1 MADLNITEVSTR
13 TAYTVGSSAQTTFT
27 IPFPF
32 FKTEDITVFVDGG
45 TKAETAD
52 YTITG
57 IDAEDGGFIS
67 GTLTMTASVT
77 NAVVTIVRNIKK
89 ERTTD
94 FPPSGGFNIREL
106 NKQLDQIVAI
116 QQDLQRQIDQKIGF
130 PDTDFDG
137 DNVNITDSAAARA
150 NKYLGFDSQGKG
162 ILAKDGST
170 TGTATTVDASKV
182 PTSRKIDTALG
193 QLTGGGRL
201 DIDRTFGLATKTFTQ
216 GSAGVQYTNANIIV
230 DQFGRIESIS
240 SGTGG
245 SGGAGGAVEPIS
257 PLTGGGPIDG
267 STINI
272 RLGTVTGVE
281 GIYKNPQS
289 VQIDAYGRIISVQA
303 GNEND
308 VSATTIVR
316 GVGALNGGGSLAT
329 SPQEIDMDVLH
340 SAGQGIGVI
349 PTPPT
354 VFSNPNVTIDQYG
367 RVTNITAG
375 NTNVG
380 IKVAV
385 VGNGAA
391 YDPNDNS
398 TLITN
403 ALATLTSA
411 TYTDQD
417 NGSVTRNIGGVLY
430 FPPGLCRT
438 SSRILLPAGV
448 PIVVMGAG
456 IGQTFVRFTGSAGGF
471 QFTMSGTTAVQ
482 GSQVDGQE
490 VMVQDMT
497 IQTTQQGGT
506 NNIALQFNN
515 QFVAGVV
522 DPSVIVNR
530 VHIQG
535 ATQTAFWKIG
545 IDLDN
550 CPQTKIHQVLID
562 GQRTPAGGTQSVGT
576 DSGVQITSPN
586 QATEYH
592 ITDCNIFFCTYGV
605 SIEDPQGA
613 DAEGMYMSNCGLVAN
628 EHGVFS
634 SNPNGFLSAQIT
646 NSHFSNRSG
655 NITGKYA
662 QLIVQGNNFYNRL
675 DSGILGNPASVMIGL
690 ATSGT
695 VAENTSYVITNN
707 FFVSLTPNNFLATQN
722 TYQGGIAIAIGDPNT
737 AQTIT
742 GVVISNNFFQ
752 WAGEG
757 HCILIRNSVR
767 NHTLTGNR
775 FSLIQSVP
783 QHTVSLPGG
792 GSVTHSAQTSNMTE
806 LFKSEA
812 SLGPNSSNV
821 ANPASLSGRR
831 AMMYTSS
838 QNQNLY
844 DYHAQSAQNNLPNN
858 TIHVGS
864 GFTKA
869 YDTDNFTGTGANGT
883 GRLTIPLD
891 GSVSWVKVGADC
903 LLTQLSNP
911 QTQVGEAGIRIV
923 HFNAAGVAYQA
934 STDFASSWATYTAN
948 GNSWGGVATDAAA
961 SQVGGQSC
969 GANAVSGLVKV
980 FGGDYFECRFA
991 NITGAQMNIEAGAQM
1006 WLEVIEGI

>member
-1 MADLNITEVSTR
+1 MADLNITEISTR
-13 TAYTVGSSAQTTFT
+13 TAYTVGGSAQTEFA

-32 FKTEDITVFVDGG
+32 FKAEDITVFVDGG
-45 TKAETAD
+45 VKSNVAD
-52 YTITG
+52 YTIAG
-57 IDAEDGGFIS
+57 VDAQDGGFIR
-67 GTLTMTASVT
+67 GTLTLTAGVT
-77 NAVVTIVRNIKK
+77 NAVVTVVRNIKK
-89 ERTTD
+89 ERITD
-94 FPPSGGFNIREL
+94 FPSSGGFNIREL
-106 NKQLDQIVAI
+106 NKQLDQIVAT

-137 DNVNITDSAAARA
+137 DNVNITDNAVDRA
-150 NKYLGFDSQGKG
+150 NKYLGFNSDGKG

-170 TGTATTVDASKV
+170 TGVATTVDASKV
-182 PTSRKIDTALG
+182 PTSRRIDTALG
-193 QLTGGGRL
+193 QLVNGGRL
-201 DIDRTFGLATKTFTQ
+201 DIDRTLGLAPKTFTQ
-216 GSAGVQYTNANIIV
+216 GAAGVQYTNTNITV
-230 DQFGRIESIS
+230 DQFGRVEAIS
-240 SGTGG
+240 SGSGG
-245 SGGAGGAVEPIS
+245 SGGASGTVEPIA

-272 RLGTVTGVE
+272 RLGTVPDVE
-281 GIYKNPQS
+281 GIYKNPQEIQLDS
-289 VQIDAYGRIISVQA
+289 YGRIIDVTE
-303 GNEND
+303 GNDND
-308 VSATTIVR
+308 VSATTVVR
-316 GVGALNGGGSLAT
+316 GVGALNGGGALST

-340 SAGQGIGVI
+340 QAGQGIGAI
-349 PTPPT
+349 TTPPT
-354 VFSNPNVTIDQYG
+354 VFGNANVTIDQYG
-367 RVTNITAG
+367 RVTNISAG

-398 TLITN
+398 TFITN

-417 NGSVTRNIGGVLY
+417 NGNVTRNVGGVLY

-438 SSRILLPAGV
+438 SSRVLLPAGV
-448 PIVVMGAG
+448 PIIVMGAG
-456 IGQTFVRFTGSAGGF
+456 IGTTFVRFTGATGGF
-471 QFTMSGTTAVQ
+471 QFTMSGTTAIQ
-482 GSQVDGQE
+482 GGVADGQE

-497 IQTTQQGGT
+497 IQTTAQGGA

-515 QFVAGVV
+515 QFSAGVV

-535 ATQTAFWKIG
+535 GTSPAYWKIG

-550 CPQTKIHQVLID
+550 CPHTKISQCIID
-562 GQRTPAGGTQSVGT
+562 GQQNGTVGT
-576 DSGVQITSPN
+576 DQGIQITSPN

-592 ITDCNIFFCTYGV
+592 ITDTQLFFCTYGL
-605 SIEDPQGA
+605 SIEDVQGA
-613 DAEGMYMSNCGLVAN
+613 DAEGLYMANCGLVAN
-628 EHGVFS
+628 LHGIFS
-634 SNPNGFLSAQIT
+634 SNPNSFLSAQIT
-646 NSHFSNRSG
+646 NSHFSNRTG
-655 NITGKYA
+655 AITGKFA
-662 QLIVQGNNFYNRL
+662 QLIVQGNNIYNRL
-675 DSGILGNPASVMIGL
+675 DSGISGHAASVLIGL
-690 ATSGT
+690 GTQGT
-695 VAENTSYVITNN
+695 VAENTNYVITNN
-707 FFVSLTPNNFLATQN
+707 YFVSLTPNNLLATQN
-722 TYQGGIAIAIGDPNT
+722 TYQGGIGIAIGDPNT

-757 HCILIRNSVR
+757 HCILVRNSVR

-775 FSLIQSVP
+775 FSLAQSVP

-812 SLGPNSSNV
+812 SLGPNSTNV

-838 QNQNLY
+838 QNQSLF
-844 DYHAQSAQNNLPNN
+844 DYHLGTGQGNLINN
-858 TIHVGS
+858 TLHTGS

-903 LLTQLSNP
+903 MLTQAAANP
-911 QTQVGEAGIRIV
+911 QPAIGEAGVRIV

-934 STDFASSWATYTAN
+934 ASDFASSWATWVADGN
-948 GNSWGGVATDAAA
+948 GWGGCAVDTAA
-961 SQVGGQSC
+961 SQVAQHSC
-969 GANAVSGLVKV
+969 GANAISGLVKV
-980 FGGDYFECRFA
+980 FAGDYFECRFI
-991 NITGAQMNIEAGAQM
+991 NITGIHMNIEAGSQM
-1006 WLEVIEGI
+1006 WLEVVEGI